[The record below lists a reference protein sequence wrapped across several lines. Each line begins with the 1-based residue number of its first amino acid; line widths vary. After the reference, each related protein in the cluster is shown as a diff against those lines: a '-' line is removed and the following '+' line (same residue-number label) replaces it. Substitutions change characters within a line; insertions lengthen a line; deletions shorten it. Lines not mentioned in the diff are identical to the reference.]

1 MLYIGSAFPGIV
13 EMSTIKINMI
23 KAIAFIESWNGMLE
37 KIVLNTKKLFKN
49 YIKAVIARHE
59 SIPKRQIR

>member
-1 MLYIGSAFPGIV
+1 
-13 EMSTIKINMI
+13 MSTIKINMT

-59 SIPKRQIR
+59 AIPKIQSRYVEPL